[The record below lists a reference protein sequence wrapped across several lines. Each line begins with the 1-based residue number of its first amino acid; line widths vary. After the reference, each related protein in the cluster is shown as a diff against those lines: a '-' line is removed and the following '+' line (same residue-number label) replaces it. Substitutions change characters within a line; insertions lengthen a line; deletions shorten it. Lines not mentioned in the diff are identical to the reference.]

1 MQAIRPGT
9 PLLFFDLVEI
19 EELHNVHR
27 VVVPAVKHR
36 ANPILTCGDLGEWDS
51 RRAGPWAS
59 RSVIYDADERLFKMW
74 YSGYP
79 TAAGGEA
86 IRPQRTGYAVSHDG
100 AVWEKPALRLFE
112 FDGDGGA
119 NNICIENIGSVI
131 KDDAEADPNRRYK
144 LFLKKPQGVPDAM
157 GVAYSPDGIRWGSPV
172 AIPEDI
178 WEGRRYDT
186 VAFVLD
192 DQDPDERRRYKL
204 VWQELTESAKP
215 GTPPRVR
222 NKHLAFG
229 PTELSWRPSQRNPII
244 DPNGGNEHEIHFLAY
259 VPYRGQYLLLYEF
272 GWYHP
277 DGTGRY
283 GRYSADIRIAHSRDG
298 ERFTR
303 IRDDQQLIARGLLGD
318 WDDPVSG
325 HQRQDRRQGRH
336 DLSLLR
342 GAGSVL
348 DLLAPAECAGR
359 PAGARRRDTSHA
371 DWAGYAAGRPLHGP
385 GDAGWRV
392 AGPRAHGAAGAAAA
406 TLPAAGERLVAA
418 AAPELVQHRPP
429 GRGGAPAGR
438 RHAGGPTGHRRR
450 RRPGRMGGSRAW
462 AAGRPDHPLADP
474 AVRARTPAQPDLAAA
489 LSQDGA
495 RPG

>member
-1 MQAIRPGT
+1 
-9 PLLFFDLVEI
+9 
-19 EELHNVHR
+19 
-27 VVVPAVKHR
+27 
-36 ANPILTCGDLGEWDS
+36 
-51 RRAGPWAS
+51 
-59 RSVIYDADERLFKMW
+59 MW

-79 TAAGGEA
+79 TASGRAA
-86 IRPQRTGYAVSHDG
+86 TRPQRTGYAVSHDG

-119 NNICIENIGSVI
+119 NNICVENIGSVV

-144 LFLKKPQGVPDAM
+144 LFLKKPQGIPDAM

-229 PTELSWRPSQRNPII
+229 PTELSWRPSPRNPII
-244 DPNGGNEHEIHFLAY
+244 DPNGGNEQEIHFLAY
-259 VPYRGQYLLLYEF
+259 VPYRGQYLLLYEC

-283 GRYSADIRIAHSRDG
+283 GRYSADIRVAHSRDG

-303 IRDDQQLIARGLLGD
+303 ICADQQLIPRGGPGD
-318 WDDPVSG
+318 WDDQFLVIG
-325 HQRQDRRQGRH
+325 DKIVVKDGTIFLYYAGQDRSWTSWPPQNAPDGQSIRA
-336 DLSLLR
+336 
-342 GAGSVL
+342 GASRRTETGLATLPVDRFTALETRDGESPGHALTVPLALPEQPCRMLANVSSVEPRRSWCSI
-348 DLLAPAECAGR
+348 DLLDE
-359 PAGARRRDTSHA
+359 
-371 DWAGYAAGRPLHGP
+371 AGRPLDG
-385 GDAGWRV
+385 V
-392 AGPRAHGAAGAAAA
+392 M
-406 TLPAAGERLVAA
+406 PADRLVTDAV
-418 AAPELVQHRPP
+418 AAPVGWEGAER
-429 GRGGAPAGR
+429 GRLAGR
-438 RHAGGPTGHRRR
+438 SIRVRIRLYG
-450 RRPGRMGGSRAW
+450 
-462 AAGRPDHPLADP
+462 
-474 AVRARTPAQPDLAAA
+474 RARLHSLTWQPL
-489 LSQDGA
+489 
-495 RPG
+495 

>member
-9 PLLFFDLVEI
+9 PLLFFDLAEI

-27 VVVPAVKHR
+27 VVVPATKHR

-79 TAAGGEA
+79 TASGRAA
-86 IRPQRTGYAVSHDG
+86 TRPQRTGYAVSHDG
-100 AVWEKPALRLFE
+100 VVWEKPALRLFE

-119 NNICIENIGSVI
+119 NNICVENIGSVI

-144 LFLKKPQGVPDAM
+144 LFLKKPQGIPDAM

-229 PTELSWRPSQRNPII
+229 PTELSWRPSPRNPII
-244 DPNGGNEHEIHFLAY
+244 DPNGGNEQEIHFLAY

-303 IRDDQQLIARGLLGD
+303 IRDDQQLIARGLTRRLGR
-318 WDDPVSG
+318 PVSG

-342 GAGSVL
+342 GAGPLL
-348 DLLAPAECAGR
+348 DVMAAAECAGR
-359 PAGARRRDTSHA
+359 AEHPCRRVAPYGDRARH
-371 DWAGYAAGRPLHGP
+371 AAGRPVHGP
-385 GDAGWRV
+385 GDPGRRV
-392 AGPRAHGAAGAAAA
+392 AGPRAHGAACAAEQPCRMLANVSSVE
-406 TLPAAGERLVAA
+406 P
-418 AAPELVQHRPP
+418 
-429 GRGGAPAGR
+429 R
-438 RHAGGPTGHRRR
+438 R
-450 RRPGRMGGSRAW
+450 SW
-462 AAGRPDHPLADP
+462 CSIDLLNEAGRPLDGVMPADRLVTDAVAAPVGGEGAERGRLAGRTIRLRIRLYG
-474 AVRARTPAQPDLAAA
+474 RARLHSLTWQPL
-489 LSQDGA
+489 
-495 RPG
+495 

>member
-9 PLLFFDLVEI
+9 PLLFFDLAEI

-27 VVVPAVKHR
+27 VVVPATKHR

-79 TAAGGEA
+79 TASGRAA
-86 IRPQRTGYAVSHDG
+86 TRPQRTGYAVSHDG

-178 WEGRRYDT
+178 WGGRRYDT
-186 VAFVLD
+186 VAFVVD

-272 GWYHP
+272 GWYQP
-277 DGTGRY
+277 DGSGRY

-318 WDDPVSG
+318 WDDQFLVISDKIVVKDG
-325 HQRQDRRQGRH
+325 TIFLYYAGQDRSWTSWPPQNAPEGRQVRAGATRH
-336 DLSLLR
+336 TQTGLATLPVDRFTALETRDGESPGHALTVPL
-342 GAGSVL
+342 VL
-348 DLLAPAECAGR
+348 PPQPCRLLANVSSVEP
-359 PAGARRRDTSHA
+359 RRSWCSIDFL
-371 DWAGYAAGRPLHGP
+371 DEAGRPLDG
-385 GDAGWRV
+385 V
-392 AGPRAHGAAGAAAA
+392 M
-406 TLPAAGERLVAA
+406 PADRLVIDAV
-418 AAPELVQHRPP
+418 AAPVGGEGAER
-429 GRGGAPAGR
+429 GRLAGR
-438 RHAGGPTGHRRR
+438 TIRVRIRLYG
-450 RRPGRMGGSRAW
+450 
-462 AAGRPDHPLADP
+462 
-474 AVRARTPAQPDLAAA
+474 RARLHSLTWQPL
-489 LSQDGA
+489 
-495 RPG
+495 

>member
-79 TAAGGEA
+79 TASGRAA
-86 IRPQRTGYAVSHDG
+86 TRPQRTGYAVSHDG

-119 NNICIENIGSVI
+119 NNICVENIGSVI

-157 GVAYSPDGIRWGSPV
+157 GVAYSPDGVRWGSPV

-178 WEGRRYDT
+178 WGGRRYDT
-186 VAFVLD
+186 VAFVVD

-272 GWYHP
+272 GWYQP
-277 DGTGRY
+277 DGSGRY

-318 WDDPVSG
+318 WDDQFLVISDKIVVKDG
-325 HQRQDRRQGRH
+325 TIFLYYAGQDRSWTSWPPQNAPEGRQV
-336 DLSLLR
+336 
-342 GAGSVL
+342 GAGATRHTQTGLATLPVDRFTALETQDGESPGHALTVPLVL
-348 DLLAPAECAGR
+348 PPQPCRLLANVSSLQP
-359 PAGARRRDTSHA
+359 RRSWCSIDFL
-371 DWAGYAAGRPLHGP
+371 DQAGRPLDG
-385 GDAGWRV
+385 V
-392 AGPRAHGAAGAAAA
+392 M
-406 TLPAAGERLVAA
+406 PADRLVTDAVAA
-418 AAPELVQHRPP
+418 LVGGEGAER
-429 GRGGAPAGR
+429 GRLAGR
-438 RHAGGPTGHRRR
+438 TIRLRIRLYG
-450 RRPGRMGGSRAW
+450 
-462 AAGRPDHPLADP
+462 
-474 AVRARTPAQPDLAAA
+474 RARLHSLTWQPL
-489 LSQDGA
+489 
-495 RPG
+495 